1 MAHVDSQKVLFSRK
15 WSGFTCISN
24 KLMILHQFF
33 TLGSTKTAWWPTIF
47 SRSAKSWPYP
57 TTESFQAAK
66 E

>member
-1 MAHVDSQKVLFSRK
+1 MEWLHLHLRQIDDFASVLHTRF
-15 WSGFTCISN
+15 
-24 KLMILHQFF
+24 HQNS
-33 TLGSTKTAWWPTIF
+33 LVAWWPTIF